1 MRIRALGTILLGLTA
16 AVPLAG
22 GLAHAQSQDQAKSS
36 PELAAEAA
44 PAIPEASQEA
54 APVAAAPE
62 GAPAAAP
69 VAMPPAAPEPGLSA
83 PSDATPEPAAT
94 EIAPAPADQSQAAA
108 PPPALQADPVVA
120 AIRAK
125 LADPAAAK
133 DAHPDDRVALTD
145 FYAAREGAPLW
156 ITEMGFSAKG
166 QQVLFEIEKA
176 GDWGLDAASFAL
188 PRSDAL
194 TTTPEAQADAEI
206 ALDLALLKYARY
218 ASGGRFTPSKVSAL
232 FDQAPPVRD
241 PKTVLADI
249 AAAEAP
255 DDYLRSLHPKHEQFM
270 RLREALLKAR
280 GGNAEGAEPAAD
292 GKDVK
297 RILINMERWRW
308 MPENLGSVYVLNN
321 SAAFMLYVV
330 KDNKTIYADKTL
342 VGTIGYATPIFS
354 SPMTT
359 IVFNPDWNAPETVV
373 KENILPALQSKKFS
387 ILKTHK
393 LFVSYNGQ
401 PIDATKVD
409 WNRVNGLAYTFSQKA
424 GPHNNL
430 GKVKFLYPNRHTVYM
445 HDTLPVRK
453 KYFKKSARLIG
464 HECVRMEKPDK
475 FAAVLLAESNGVT
488 EARVKEL
495 WNKGNNASVALERKI
510 PVHMVYFTAV
520 ADDGGKVEAFTDVY
534 GLDRKLAAK
543 MFGDAT
549 GFPEPPPESKE
560 PPPGETEASTPAARR
575 TTADNDM
582 ARAMSGFL
590 GE

>member
-1 MRIRALGTILLGLTA
+1 
-16 AVPLAG
+16 
-22 GLAHAQSQDQAKSS
+22 
-36 PELAAEAA
+36 
-44 PAIPEASQEA
+44 
-54 APVAAAPE
+54 
-62 GAPAAAP
+62 
-69 VAMPPAAPEPGLSA
+69 
-83 PSDATPEPAAT
+83 
-94 EIAPAPADQSQAAA
+94 
-108 PPPALQADPVVA
+108 VA
-120 AIRAK
+120 AIKAK

-133 DAHPDDRVALTD
+133 DAQPADLAALTE
-145 FYAAREGAPLW
+145 FYASRDGPPLW
-156 ITEMGFSAKG
+156 VTEVGFSAKG
-166 QQVLFEIEKA
+166 QQVLFEIEEA
-176 GDWGLDAASFAL
+176 DAWGLDPASFSL

-194 TTTPEAQADAEI
+194 TATLEAQAEAEI
-206 ALDLALLKYARY
+206 ALDLAILKYARY
-218 ASGGRFTPSKVSAL
+218 ARGGRFTPAKVSTL
-232 FDQAPPVRD
+232 FDQVPPLRD
-241 PKTVLADI
+241 PKAVLAEI

-255 DDYLRSLHPKHEQFM
+255 DVYLRSLHPKHEQFQ

-280 GGNAEGAEPAAD
+280 GGGSEEGEKPAAD
-292 GKDVK
+292 GKDIK

-308 MPENLGSVYVLNN
+308 MPEELGNTYVLQN

-342 VGTIGYATPIFS
+342 VGTIGYATPIFT

-401 PIDATKVD
+401 PVDPTRVD

-430 GKVKFLYPNRHTVYM
+430 GKIKFLFPNRHTVYM

-453 KYFKKSARLIG
+453 KYFKQSARLIG

-488 EARVKEL
+488 EGRVKEL
-495 WNKGNNASVALERKI
+495 WNGSNNASVALERKF

-520 ADDGGKVEAFTDVY
+520 AGDDGKVETFADVY
-534 GLDRKLAAK
+534 GLDRKLAVS

-549 GFPEPPPESKE
+549 GFPEPPPEKKE
-560 PPPGETEASTPAARR
+560 PPLGGSEASAPAARR
-575 TTADNDM
+575 TTADNDI
-582 ARAMSGFL
+582 ARAMQGFL

>member
-1 MRIRALGTILLGLTA
+1 
-16 AVPLAG
+16 
-22 GLAHAQSQDQAKSS
+22 
-36 PELAAEAA
+36 
-44 PAIPEASQEA
+44 
-54 APVAAAPE
+54 
-62 GAPAAAP
+62 
-69 VAMPPAAPEPGLSA
+69 
-83 PSDATPEPAAT
+83 
-94 EIAPAPADQSQAAA
+94 
-108 PPPALQADPVVA
+108 
-120 AIRAK
+120 
-125 LADPAAAK
+125 
-133 DAHPDDRVALTD
+133 
-145 FYAAREGAPLW
+145 
-156 ITEMGFSAKG
+156 MGFSAKG

-176 GDWGLDAASFAL
+176 DAWGLDPASFIL

-194 TTTPEAQADAEI
+194 TATPQAEAEAEI
-206 ALDLALLKYARY
+206 ALDLAILKYARY
-218 ASGGRFTPSKVSAL
+218 ARGGRFTPAKVSTL
-232 FDQAPPVRD
+232 FDQVPPLRD
-241 PKTVLADI
+241 PKAVLAEI

-255 DDYLRSLHPKHEQFM
+255 DAYLRSLHPKHEQFV

-280 GGNAEGAEPAAD
+280 GGGSEEEEKPAAD
-292 GKDVK
+292 GKDIK

-308 MPENLGSVYVLNN
+308 MPEELGSTYVLQN

-330 KDNKTIYADKTL
+330 KDNKTIYTDKTL
-342 VGTIGYATPIFS
+342 VGTIGYATPIFT

-401 PIDATKVD
+401 PVDATRVD

-430 GKVKFLYPNRHTVYM
+430 GKIKFLYPNRHTVYM

-453 KYFKKSARLIG
+453 KYFKKSVRVIG

-495 WNKGNNASVALERKI
+495 WNGSNNASVALERTF

-520 ADDGGKVEAFTDVY
+520 AGDDGKVETFADVY
-534 GLDRKLAAK
+534 GLDRKLAVA

-549 GFPEPPPESKE
+549 GFPEPPPESKT
-560 PPPGETEASTPAARR
+560 PPPGESDASTPAARR
-575 TTADNDM
+575 TTADNDI
-582 ARAMSGFL
+582 ARAMQGFL

>member
-1 MRIRALGTILLGLTA
+1 MRLSALATVLLGFLA
-16 AVPLAG
+16 AIPMAG
-22 GLAHAQSQDQAKSS
+22 GLARAQTQDQAKSPPAPAAEATPEAS
-36 PELAAEAA
+36 PSVAPEAPQAVTQEPAPVAATEASPSAPPEAA
-44 PAIPEASQEA
+44 PA
-54 APVAAAPE
+54 
-62 GAPAAAP
+62 
-69 VAMPPAAPEPGLSA
+69 
-83 PSDATPEPAAT
+83 PAAT
-94 EIAPAPADQSQAAA
+94 ETPPTPAEASPATASPAAVVG
-108 PPPALQADPVVA
+108 DPVVA

-133 DAHPDDRVALTD
+133 DAHPGDLAALTE
-145 FYAAREGAPLW
+145 FYASRDGPALW
-156 ITEMGFSAKG
+156 VTEMGFSAKG

-176 GDWGLDAASFAL
+176 DAWGLDPASFVL

-194 TTTPEAQADAEI
+194 TATPEAEAEAEM
-206 ALDLALLKYARY
+206 ALDLAILKYARY
-218 ASGGRFTPSKVSAL
+218 ARGGRFTPSKVSTL
-232 FDQAPPVRD
+232 FDQVPPLRD
-241 PKTVLADI
+241 PKAVLAEI

-255 DDYLRSLHPKHEQFM
+255 DAYLRSLHPKHEQFM

-280 GGNAEGAEPAAD
+280 GGGSEEGEKPAAD
-292 GKDVK
+292 GKDIK

-308 MPENLGSVYVLNN
+308 MPEELGSTYVLQN

-342 VGTIGYATPIFS
+342 VGTIGYATPIFT

-401 PIDATKVD
+401 PVDPTRVD
-409 WNRVNGLAYTFSQKA
+409 WNRVNVLAYTFSQKA

-430 GKVKFLYPNRHTVYM
+430 GKIKFLYPNRHTVYM

-453 KYFKKSARLIG
+453 KYFKKSVRVIG

-475 FAAVLLAESNGVT
+475 FAAVLLAESNGVP

-495 WNKGNNASVALERKI
+495 WNGGTNASVALERKFL
-510 PVHMVYFTAV
+510 VHMVYFTAV
-520 ADDGGKVEAFTDVY
+520 AADDGKVETFADVY
-534 GLDRKLAAK
+534 GLDRKLAVA

-549 GFPEPPPESKE
+549 GFPEPPPESKT
-560 PPPGETEASTPAARR
+560 PPPGESDASTPAARR
-575 TTADNDM
+575 TTADNDI
-582 ARAMSGFL
+582 ARAMQGFL

>member
-1 MRIRALGTILLGLTA
+1 MRLSALATVLLGLA
-16 AVPLAG
+16 AAMPMAG
-22 GLAHAQSQDQAKSS
+22 GLARAQSQDQAKS
-36 PELAAEAA
+36 PAAV
-44 PAIPEASQEA
+44 PEASPSVAPEA
-54 APVAAAPE
+54 PQAAAQE
-62 GAPAAAP
+62 SAPAAATEASP
-69 VAMPPAAPEPGLSA
+69 SASPE
-83 PSDATPEPAAT
+83 ATPAPAAT
-94 EIAPAPADQSQAAA
+94 EPLLAPGDATPATASPPADA
-108 PPPALQADPVVA
+108 ADPVTVA
-120 AIRAK
+120 IKAK
-125 LADPAAAK
+125 LADPAATK
-133 DAHPDDRVALTD
+133 DAHPTDLAALIE
-145 FYAAREGAPLW
+145 FYASRDGPLW
-156 ITEMGFSAKG
+156 VTEMGFSAKG

-176 GDWGLDAASFAL
+176 DAWGLDPASFSL

-194 TTTPEAQADAEI
+194 TATPEAQAEAEI
-206 ALDLALLKYARY
+206 ALDLAILKYARY
-218 ASGGRFTPSKVSAL
+218 ARGGRFTPTKVSSL
-232 FDQAPPVRD
+232 FDQVPPMRD
-241 PKTVLADI
+241 PKAVLAEI

-255 DDYLRSLHPKHEQFM
+255 DGYLRSLHPKHEQFM
-270 RLREALLKAR
+270 RLRETLLKAR
-280 GGNAEGAEPAAD
+280 GGSGEGEQPAAD
-292 GKDVK
+292 DKDVK

-308 MPENLGSVYVLNN
+308 MPEELGSTYVLQN

-342 VGTIGYATPIFS
+342 VGTIGYATPIFT

-373 KENILPALQSKKFS
+373 KENILPALQSKKYS

-401 PIDATKVD
+401 AVDATKVD

-430 GKVKFLYPNRHTVYM
+430 GKIKFLYPNRHTVYM

-453 KYFKKSARLIG
+453 KYFKQSVRLIG
-464 HECVRMEKPDK
+464 HECVRMEKPEK

-495 WNKGNNASVALERKI
+495 WNGGNNASVALERKF

-520 ADDGGKVEAFTDVY
+520 AGDDGKVDTFADVY
-534 GLDRKLAAK
+534 GLDRKLAVA

-549 GFPEPPPESKE
+549 GFPEPPPEKKE
-560 PPPGETEASTPAARR
+560 PPLGGSEASAPAARR
-575 TTADNDM
+575 TTADNDI
-582 ARAMSGFL
+582 ARAMQGFL

>member
-1 MRIRALGTILLGLTA
+1 MRLSALATVLLGLA
-16 AVPLAG
+16 AAMPMAG
-22 GLAHAQSQDQAKSS
+22 GLARAQSQDQAKSPPAS
-36 PELAAEAA
+36 AEAA
-44 PAIPEASQEA
+44 QAAPEASPAVAPEA
-54 APVAAAPE
+54 PQAAVEEPGPATAAETSPSASPEATPAPVATEAP
-62 GAPAAAP
+62 P
-69 VAMPPAAPEPGLSA
+69 A
-83 PSDATPEPAAT
+83 PSD
-94 EIAPAPADQSQAAA
+94 
-108 PPPALQADPVVA
+108 PPPADTVMA
-120 AIRAK
+120 AIKAR

-133 DAHPDDRVALTD
+133 DANPADLAALTE
-145 FYAAREGAPLW
+145 FYASRDAPLW
-156 ITEMGFSAKG
+156 VTEMGFSAKG

-176 GDWGLDAASFAL
+176 DGWGLDPASFSL

-194 TTTPEAQADAEI
+194 TATAEAQAEAEI
-206 ALDLALLKYARY
+206 ALDLAILKYARY
-218 ASGGRFTPSKVSAL
+218 ARGGRFTPTKVSAL
-232 FDQAPPVRD
+232 FDQVPPLRD
-241 PKTVLADI
+241 PKAVLAEI
-249 AAAEAP
+249 ASAEAP
-255 DDYLRSLHPKHEQFM
+255 DAYLRSLHPKHEQFM

-280 GGNAEGAEPAAD
+280 GGSEEGGQPAAD

-308 MPENLGSVYVLNN
+308 MPEELGSTYVLQN

-330 KDNKTIYADKTL
+330 KDNKTIYTDKTL
-342 VGTIGYATPIFS
+342 VGTIGYATPIFT

-373 KENILPALQSKKFS
+373 KENILPALQSRKFS

-401 PIDATKVD
+401 PVDATRVD

-430 GKVKFLYPNRHTVYM
+430 GKIKFLFPNRHTVYM

-453 KYFKKSARLIG
+453 KYFKQSARLIG

-475 FAAVLLAESNGVT
+475 FAAVLLAESNGVG

-495 WNKGNNASVALERKI
+495 WNGGNNASVALERKF

-520 ADDGGKVEAFTDVY
+520 VGDDGKVDTFADVY
-534 GLDRKLAAK
+534 GLDRKLAVA

-549 GFPEPPPESKE
+549 GFPEPPPEKKE
-560 PPPGETEASTPAARR
+560 PPSGESDASAPAARR

-582 ARAMSGFL
+582 ARAMQGFL

>member
-1 MRIRALGTILLGLTA
+1 
-16 AVPLAG
+16 
-22 GLAHAQSQDQAKSS
+22 
-36 PELAAEAA
+36 
-44 PAIPEASQEA
+44 
-54 APVAAAPE
+54 
-62 GAPAAAP
+62 
-69 VAMPPAAPEPGLSA
+69 
-83 PSDATPEPAAT
+83 
-94 EIAPAPADQSQAAA
+94 
-108 PPPALQADPVVA
+108 
-120 AIRAK
+120 
-125 LADPAAAK
+125 
-133 DAHPDDRVALTD
+133 
-145 FYAAREGAPLW
+145 
-156 ITEMGFSAKG
+156 MGFSAKG

-176 GDWGLDAASFAL
+176 VAWGLDPASFTL

-194 TTTPEAQADAEI
+194 TATPETEAEAEI
-206 ALDLALLKYARY
+206 ALDLAILKYSRY
-218 ASGGRFTPSKVSAL
+218 ARGGRFTPAKVSTL
-232 FDQAPPVRD
+232 FDQVPPLRD
-241 PKTVLADI
+241 PKAVLAEI

-255 DDYLRSLHPKHEQFM
+255 DAYLRSLHPKHEQFQ
-270 RLREALLKAR
+270 RLREVLLKAR
-280 GGNAEGAEPAAD
+280 GGGSEEGEKPAAD
-292 GKDVK
+292 GKDIK

-308 MPENLGSVYVLNN
+308 MPEELGSTYVLQN

-342 VGTIGYATPIFS
+342 VGTIGYATPIFT

-401 PIDATKVD
+401 PVDPTRVD

-430 GKVKFLYPNRHTVYM
+430 GKIKFLFPNRHTVYM

-453 KYFKKSARLIG
+453 KYFKQSVRVIG

-495 WNKGNNASVALERKI
+495 WDGSNNASVALERKF

-520 ADDGGKVEAFTDVY
+520 VGDDGKLDTFGDVY
-534 GLDRKLAAK
+534 GLDRKLAVA
-543 MFGDAT
+543 MFGDAS
-549 GFPEPPPESKE
+549 GFPEPPPESKT
-560 PPPGETEASTPAARR
+560 PPPGESDASLSTAKR
-575 TTADNDM
+575 TTADNDI
-582 ARAMSGFL
+582 ARAMQGFL